1 VRGEGGGRGL
11 CVVCGGAVVLWCV
24 CVAREVSVESHARR
38 ESKGQVGSDA
48 DEEGGH
54 RRGASRHDDQVTPEL
69 LRALD
74 LWVVRDR
81 VQDR

>member
-1 VRGEGGGRGL
+1 MCGVR
-11 CVVCGGAVVLWCV
+11 CVCGVVVCV